1 MYICPFMQPVFDTN
15 ITYLKGV
22 GPRKA
27 ELLAKEFG
35 IRTYGDLL
43 YHFPFRYVDKS
54 RIYKISEINTDS
66 TYFLLKGK
74 ISDMKAVGDKRTK
87 YISFRLTDDSGSID
101 LLWFRGLQWVKK
113 RFEPGKEYLV
123 FGKPSVFKNHFNMVH
138 PEVEDVTPET
148 QTVAGN
154 RLEGIYHSTEKLKNV
169 GLGSRGFSKIIRTL
183 LKDIASRIEEN
194 LPDYLLEKYHLISHA
209 EAMVNIHFPK
219 SLAIIDKAV
228 KRLKFEELLFVQIE
242 LLLQKKILKEKMS
255 GHVFETVGHYFNT
268 FYKEHLPFELTGA
281 QKRVIREIRADLRS
295 GKQMNRLLQGD
306 VGSGKT
312 LVALMSMLIAI
323 DNGYQT
329 AFMAP
334 TEILATQHYNTL
346 KKFLGNMD
354 IRVEL
359 LTGSTKAAKRKEIHA
374 ALRSLELPVLVG
386 THALIEDTVQFS
398 NLGFVVIDE
407 QHRFGVAQRAKLW
420 KKNNVP
426 PHVLV
431 MTATPIPR
439 TLAMTLYGNLDVS
452 VIDEMPPGRKPVKTL
467 HFFESKR
474 LRVLGF
480 IREQIKKGRQVYV
493 VYPLIK
499 ESEKFDLKNLMDG
512 YEHML
517 RDFPEP
523 EYHVSV
529 VHGKM
534 KPEDK
539 EFEMRRFVE
548 GKTHI
553 MVSTTVIEV
562 GVDVPNA
569 SVMVIEN
576 AERFGLSQLHQLRGR
591 VGRGADQSW
600 CILMSGNKLSNEG
613 RKRLEIMV
621 STNDG
626 FEIAEADLK
635 LRGPGDIQGTRQSGM
650 LDFHIANLAKDGE
663 LIARTRRIAIDILKN
678 DPRLQKPEN
687 MLLNREMRQRF
698 KGKTLWSR
706 IS

>member
-1 MYICPFMQPVFDTN
+1 MQSVFGTN

-27 ELLAKEFG
+27 ELLAKEFD

-54 RIYKISEINTDS
+54 RIYKIREINTDS
-66 TYFLLKGK
+66 SWYLLKGR
-74 ISDMKAVGDKRTK
+74 ISDMKVVGDKRARF
-87 YISFRLTDDSGSID
+87 ISFLLTDDSGSIE
-101 LLWFRGLQWVKK
+101 LLWFRGLQWVRK
-113 RFEPGKEYLV
+113 RFEPGKEYLI

-138 PEVEDVTPET
+138 PEVEEVTPET
-148 QTVAGN
+148 ETVAGN
-154 RLEGIYHSTEKLKNV
+154 RLEGIYHSTEKLKTA

-183 LKDIASRIEEN
+183 LKETASKIEEN
-194 LPDYLLEKYHLISHA
+194 LPDYLQKKYHLMGHR
-209 EAMVNIHFPK
+209 EAMINIHFPK
-219 SLAIIDKAV
+219 SPEVIEKTV
-228 KRLKFEELLFVQIE
+228 QRLKFEELLFVQLE
-242 LLLQKKILKEKMS
+242 LLLQKKILKEKVA
-255 GHVFETVGHYFNT
+255 GHVFEKVGNYFNT
-268 FYKEHLPFELTGA
+268 FYRDHLPFELTGA

-334 TEILATQHYNTL
+334 TEILATQHFNTIR
-346 KKFLGNMD
+346 KFLGNMG
-354 IRVEL
+354 IFVAL
-359 LTGSTKAAKRKEIHA
+359 LTGSTKTAQRKKIHK
-374 ALRSLELPVLVG
+374 ALLDNELPILVG

-420 KKNNVP
+420 QKNTLP

-439 TLAMTLYGNLDVS
+439 TLSMTLYGNLDVS
-452 VIDEMPPGRKPVKTL
+452 IIDEMPPGRKPVKTL

-480 IREQIKKGRQVYV
+480 MREQIKKGRQIYV

-512 YEHML
+512 YENML

-539 EFEMRRFVE
+539 DFEMQRFVKGE
-548 GKTHI
+548 THI

-569 SVMVIEN
+569 SMMVIEN

-621 STNDG
+621 ATNDG

-650 LDFHIANLAKDGE
+650 FDFHIANLAKDGE
-663 LIARTRRIAIDILKN
+663 LIARTRQIAIGILE
-678 DPRLQKPEN
+678 DDSRLQKPEN
-687 MLLNREMRQRF
+687 KLLNNKMRERF
-698 KGKTLWSR
+698 KGKVLWSR

>member
-1 MYICPFMQPVFDTN
+1 MQPVFDTH

-27 ELLAKEFG
+27 ELLATEFD

-66 TYFLLKGK
+66 TWFLLKGK
-74 ISDMKAVGDKRTK
+74 ISDMKVVGEKRARF
-87 YISFRLTDDSGSID
+87 ISFLLTDDSGSIE
-101 LLWFRGLQWVKK
+101 LLWFRGLQWVRK
-113 RFEPGKEYLV
+113 RFEHGKEYLI

-148 QTVAGN
+148 ETVAGN
-154 RLEGIYHSTEKLKNV
+154 RLEGIYHSTEKLKTA

-183 LKDIASRIEEN
+183 LKEMASKIEEN
-194 LPDYLLEKYHLISHA
+194 LPEYLQEKYHLMSHP
-209 EAMVNIHFPK
+209 EAMINIHFPK
-219 SLAIIDKAV
+219 NPAIINKAV
-228 KRLKFEELLFVQIE
+228 QRLKFEELLFVQLE
-242 LLLQKKILKEKMS
+242 LLLQKKILKEKIA
-255 GHVFETVGHYFNT
+255 GHVFEKVGYYFNT

-312 LVALMSMLIAI
+312 LVALMSILIAI

-334 TEILATQHYNTL
+334 TEILANQHFNTI

-354 IRVEL
+354 IAVAL
-359 LTGSTKAAKRKEIHA
+359 LTGSTRKAQRRKIHE
-374 ALRSLELPVLVG
+374 ALLNHKLPVLIG
-386 THALIEDTVQFS
+386 THALIEDTVKFS

-420 KKNNVP
+420 KKNNIP
-426 PHVLV
+426 PHILV

-452 VIDEMPPGRKPVKTL
+452 MIDEMPPGRKPVKTL

-480 IREQIKKGRQVYV
+480 MREQIKKGRQVYV

-512 YEHML
+512 YENML

-539 EFEMRRFVE
+539 EFEMRRFVKGE
-548 GKTHI
+548 THI

-600 CILMSGNKLSNEG
+600 CVLMSGNKLSNEG

-621 STNDG
+621 ATNDG

-663 LIARTRRIAIDILKN
+663 MIARTRQIAIGILN
-678 DPRLQKPEN
+678 DDPRLQKPEN
-687 MLLNREMRQRF
+687 GLLNREMRQRF
-698 KGKTLWSR
+698 KGKTLWTR